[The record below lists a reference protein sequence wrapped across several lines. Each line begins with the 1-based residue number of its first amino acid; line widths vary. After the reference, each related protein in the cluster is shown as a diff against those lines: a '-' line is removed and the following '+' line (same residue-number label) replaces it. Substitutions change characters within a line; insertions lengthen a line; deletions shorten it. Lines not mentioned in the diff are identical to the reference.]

1 MKYSKKSLRKA
12 MQKVRKAGSKDS
24 SHASR
29 VLNGGWQKGSWAFY
43 IQQHLNQPTESL
55 AKAIMKKMGKNRQS
69 SFASLPK
76 AIARVNTIKRQAKS
90 LGIRKAR

>member
-1 MKYSKKSLRKA
+1 MKHSKQSLRKA
-12 MQKVRKAGSKDS
+12 MAKVRKAGSKDS

-29 VLNGGWQKGSWAFY
+29 VLNGGWRKGSVCFY
-43 IQQHLNQPTESL
+43 IQQHLNQPAEVI
-55 AKAIMKKMGKNRQS
+55 AKAIMKKQGKNAQS
-69 SFASLPK
+69 CFSTLPK